1 MKTWDEVIKQGKTS
15 TENALQI
22 FDRLEPVDPDFMIGI
37 WKGSGFPTN
46 HRLDG
51 LLEATGWYGKAFVD
65 ADKVH
70 PLLFRKTDQKG
81 VFALDP
87 GFLPLAMLNLPVPKN
102 SITRLMLLMSR
113 PLLQTK
119 KYRARLRMVEYRGKY
134 SASMIYDNK
143 PIIDIFRKVD
153 NDKVLGLMDL
163 KGMEQPFFFILQKQ
177 DSDALG
183 GFATVY

>member
-1 MKTWDEVIKQGKTS
+1 MKTLDEVIREGKTT
-15 TENALQI
+15 TENALHI
-22 FDRLEPVDPDFMIGI
+22 FDGLEPVDPDFMIGC

-51 LLEATGWYGKAFVD
+51 LLEATGWYGKTFVE
-65 ADKVH
+65 ADRVH
-70 PLLFRKTDQKG
+70 PLLFRKADQKG

-87 GFLPLAMLNLPVPKN
+87 GFLPLSFLNLPVPKN
-102 SITRLMLLMSR
+102 KIARLMLLIAR
-113 PLLQTK
+113 PLLKTR
-119 KYRARLRMVEYRGKY
+119 KYKARLRVVEYRGKY

-163 KGMEQPFFFILQKQ
+163 KGMKQPFFFILQKEH
-177 DSDALG
+177 SV
-183 GFATVY
+183 TT